1 MRSTTWSVGALM
13 LCALVLA
20 LSPSQTSAASLRV
33 APTTLELVAPSSSE
47 TINLSNDAKHAINVQ
62 IRVFRWIQK
71 DGVESLV
78 PSYDVV
84 ASPPATR
91 LAPGADYVVRIVRIS
106 QRPIDGE
113 ESYRIVVDE
122 LPDPSRQ
129 RRGTVALIVRHLIP
143 AFFRSPDASSPDV
156 SWSLKKSK
164 GGLVLTARNAGQARL
179 RIADL
184 TLANGSRTL
193 VKRNGLL
200 GYVLGGAV
208 MSWPVA
214 AATSSS
220 AAQVTL
226 KADSDLG
233 PVHARVPVNGR

>member
-1 MRSTTWSVGALM
+1 MT
-13 LCALVLA
+13 LCVLFLA
-20 LSPSQTSAASLRV
+20 LPPSTSSAASLRV
-33 APTTLELVAPSSSE
+33 APTTLELVAPNSAE
-47 TINLSNDAKHAINVQ
+47 TINLSNDAKHPINVQ
-62 IRVFRWIQK
+62 VRVFRWIQK
-71 DGVESLV
+71 DGIESLV
-78 PSYDVV
+78 PSSDVV

-91 LAPGADYVVRIVRIS
+91 LAPGAAYVVRIVRIS

-129 RRGTVALIVRHLIP
+129 KKGTVALIVRHLIP
-143 AFFRSPDASSPDV
+143 AFFRSPDASTPDV
-156 SWSLKKSK
+156 SWSLKRSRA
-164 GGLVLTARNAGQARL
+164 GFVLTARNAGQARL

-184 TLANGSRTL
+184 TLASGSRTL
-193 VKRNGLL
+193 TKRNGLL

-214 AATSSS
+214 AG
-220 AAQVTL
+220 AASTGTQVTL

-233 PVHARVPVNGR
+233 PVHARVQVNGR